1 MGCCVSTLDLWE
13 LEVLTVNPS
22 VTAYA
27 VPAPFGKGAFGWGI
41 VSLQKVPQISPAPG
55 ELWAFFPGLYGEI
68 QEKCLGFG

>member
-13 LEVLTVNPS
+13 LEVPTVNPS

-41 VSLQKVPQISPAPG
+41 VSLQKISQISPYPG
-55 ELWAFFPGLYGEI
+55 ELWAFFSGLYGEI